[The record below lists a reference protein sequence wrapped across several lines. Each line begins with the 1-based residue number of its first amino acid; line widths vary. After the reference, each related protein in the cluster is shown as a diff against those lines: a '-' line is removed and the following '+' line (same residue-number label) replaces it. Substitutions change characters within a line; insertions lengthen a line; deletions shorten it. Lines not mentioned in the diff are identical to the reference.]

1 MADLWLFLELP
12 STHVCVFPHLSACF
26 RMYSTPKGVGEEADA
41 PPPRETGHRNTER
54 KEAEGSEQGLGV
66 GRQKVKKME
75 TEQNRV

>member
-1 MADLWLFLELP
+1 
-12 STHVCVFPHLSACF
+12 
-26 RMYSTPKGVGEEADA
+26 MYSTPKGVGEEADA